1 MERFALA
8 SVSNIVPAFVNALAL
23 ARNLVRSQGALAAEN
38 LFFRKQLTFFVE
50 REQTPHRQRDAVR
63 DGGAG
68 SAVRLGKNALVV
80 VKPDTLV
87 RWHRKGLRL
96 FWRWK
101 SRHKGRP
108 PVPEELKK
116 LIVEM
121 AVTNVSWGEERI
133 AHELLVKLRLRVSP
147 RTVEKYMPSRD
158 DSDRGSSHS
167 SQCWS
172 TFVRNHA
179 KASIATD
186 FLTVVTAR
194 VQFLYVLVVMEVG
207 TRKIIHV
214 NVTTHPTAEW
224 TLQQFREA
232 IPCEHDY
239 RFVIFD
245 RTPDCRVDHVWLP
258 APLRSARIGRHPL
271 LPARAYRAAHP

>member
-1 MERFALA
+1 MRLL
-8 SVSNIVPAFVNALAL
+8 SNIVPAFVNALAL

-38 LFFRKQLTFFVE
+38 LFLRKQLTFFVE
-50 REQTPHRQRDAVR
+50 REQTPHHTDNVTRFTMA
-63 DGGAG
+63 AL
-68 SAVRLGKNALVV
+68 ARLFDWKNALVV
-80 VKPDTLV
+80 VKPDTPV
-87 RWHRKGLRL
+87 RWHRKGFRL
-96 FWRWK
+96 LWRWK

-121 AVTNVSWGEERI
+121 AFANVSWGEERI
-133 AHELLVKLRLRVSP
+133 AHELLVKLGVRVSP
-147 RTVEKYMPSRD
+147 RTVGKYMPSRD
-158 DSDRGSSHS
+158 DSDRDASHS

-179 KASIATD
+179 KAIIATD

-194 VQFLYVLVVMEVG
+194 FQFLYVLVVMEVG
-207 TRKIIHV
+207 TRKMTHV
-214 NVTTHPTAEW
+214 NVTTHPSAEW

-239 RFVIFD
+239 RFVIVD
-245 RTPDCRVDHVWLP
+245 RDTKFSEDLRKSVRAMGVRV
-258 APLRSARIGRHPL
+258 
-271 LPARAYRAAHP
+271 